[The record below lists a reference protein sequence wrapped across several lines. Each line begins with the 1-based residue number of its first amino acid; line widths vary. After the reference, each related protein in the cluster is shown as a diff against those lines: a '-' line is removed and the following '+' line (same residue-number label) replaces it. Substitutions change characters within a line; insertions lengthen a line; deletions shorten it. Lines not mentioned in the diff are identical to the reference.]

1 MSSFPRICRGLP
13 GSDPVGQGSTRSRLA
28 AGGLLGRDPG
38 RRRAG
43 SRAWRSPATG
53 GLSSRPA
60 RVAADAAGNVRGR
73 LEQQASRQLALVGRT
88 QPARR
93 ELRRVL
99 FESAVGPVGSA
110 VAAGRVRARRGLGV
124 LLIAAAA
131 PRAARSSA
139 ALRASEGDRD
149 SVAPPAA
156 AGARAPGRSSATDA
170 SITSAA
176 RAVRH
181 PSPR

>member
-1 MSSFPRICRGLP
+1 MGPFLRVCRGLP

-53 GLSSRPA
+53 GLSSRLA
-60 RVAADAAGNVRGR
+60 RVAADEGGNVRGGSN
-73 LEQQASRQLALVGRT
+73 SRRRANSRSSAERSRPTGT
-88 QPARR
+88 PARSVR
-93 ELRRVL
+93 ERGWPGRV
-99 FESAVGPVGSA
+99 SGRGGS
-110 VAAGRVRARRGLGV
+110 VRARRGLGV

-131 PRAARSSA
+131 PRAGRSSA